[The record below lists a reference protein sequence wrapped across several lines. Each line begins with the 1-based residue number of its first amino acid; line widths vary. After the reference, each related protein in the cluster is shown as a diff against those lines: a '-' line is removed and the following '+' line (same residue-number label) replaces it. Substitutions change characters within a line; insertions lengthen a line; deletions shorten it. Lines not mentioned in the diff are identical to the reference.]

1 MSYLIVMQTVIN
13 NKLPF
18 ACLMIL
24 VGGLSYLIVSFQI
37 FGYSPDWESYDEF
50 FDLLRTELPLGVHDR
65 FEPGFVFLS
74 ENLINFFSS
83 NYNVLALLAVLSI
96 LIKTWAIGSVASSW
110 LALYS
115 ALIYYA
121 FRFAPL
127 HEYTQIRVAIAI
139 SLIFLATAFAIRKKT
154 AFAIS
159 CSLMATSFH
168 MTAFGFFTLLPF
180 ILVSERL
187 NKLLSIKNVLFLA
200 LILLI
205 ASKIL
210 VELLVGSLEGHIA
223 VVQLYQESGFGG
235 MEANPLSLGL
245 VLDMLMTGAFMT
257 QWGRLSNLMKFFL
270 CTQILG
276 IVFFYGA
283 IQFPV
288 VAFRAREFLGVF
300 WIFFIALGTENKKL
314 RPLLCFLV
322 LSNSFLYTYLYFVR
336 GIFFQ
341 N

>member
-1 MSYLIVMQTVIN
+1 MIV
-13 NKLPF
+13 
-18 ACLMIL
+18 
-24 VGGLSYLIVSFQI
+24 VGGLSYLTVSFQI
-37 FGYSPDWESYDEF
+37 FGHSPDWESYDEF
-50 FDLLRTELPLGVHDR
+50 FDLLRTGLTLGIHDR

-96 LIKTWAIGSVASSW
+96 LIKTWSIGSVASSW

-115 ALIYYA
+115 ALIFYV

-154 AFAIS
+154 GFAIS

-168 MTAFGFFTLLPF
+168 MTAFGFFAILPF
-180 ILVSERL
+180 VSFSDRL
-187 NKLLSIKNVLFLA
+187 DKLLTIKNVFL
-200 LILLI
+200 LGLVSLI
-205 ASKIL
+205 ASKFL

-223 VVQLYQESGFGG
+223 VVHLYQESGFGG
-235 MEANPLSLGL
+235 IEANPLSLGL
-245 VLDMLMTGAFMT
+245 VLDMLMIGAFMT
-257 QWGRLSNLMKFFL
+257 KWSRLSNLMKIFL
-270 CTQILG
+270 YTQALG

-288 VAFRAREFLGVF
+288 VAFRVREFLGVF
-300 WIFFIALGTENKKL
+300 WVFFIILGMENNKI
-314 RPLLCFLV
+314 RPLLYFLIA
-322 LSNSFLYTYLYFVR
+322 SNFFLYTYLYFVR
-336 GIFFQ
+336 GTFF
-341 N
+341 